1 MRPKSIQ
8 DEDRLVSG
16 ECGHAYAFIRVK
28 GIFSFM
34 TVLLSCRFPAVF
46 LHTVLRATHSHQTVL
61 PGTEH
66 RRECTSARLR
76 HILVNSINH
85 SHPINHSTLT
95 EQSRTG
101 TQGGKEFS
109 EEELIIFV

>member
-1 MRPKSIQ
+1 MVRPKSIQ

-16 ECGHAYAFIRVK
+16 ECGHAYALIRVK

-85 SHPINHSTLT
+85 SQLPHRT
-95 EQSRTG
+95 EQSRTE
-101 TQGGKEFS
+101 QECKEEKNFHTKN
-109 EEELIIFV
+109 